1 MSGERLFI
9 SLVCPEC
16 SAELKG
22 GAPARV
28 FLCMACAKAF
38 VMDRFP
44 ESMRLIVLKPK
55 IAPQA
60 KIFHVPFFKIDG
72 RFRFS
77 APDEHKVRAWSNMN
91 PLRVIYYPAFP
102 NLRNL
107 YSEDLTFRYAMGLDG
122 VETDD
127 ERKDISFVDGTR
139 APGNFDTIARLVWLA
154 HLDRVADVTGAE
166 AEFTVSGVDYCLV
179 PFERAEDGLKELM
192 LGLTLKG
199 FAELAPNE

>member
-1 MSGERLFI
+1 MSAERLFI
-9 SLVCPEC
+9 SLVCPDC
-16 SAELKG
+16 GGELRG

-28 FLCMACAKAF
+28 FLCLGCAKAF
-38 VMDRFP
+38 IMDRFP
-44 ESMRLIVLKPK
+44 ESMRLFILKPK

-60 KIFHVPFFKIDG
+60 RIFHVPFFKIDG
-72 RFRFS
+72 KFSFS
-77 APDEHKVRAWSNMN
+77 APDQHKVRAWSNMN

-107 YSEDLTFRYAMGLDG
+107 YSEDLTFRYALSLDG

-127 ERKDISFVDGTR
+127 IREGLSFVDGTR
-139 APGNFDTIARLVWLA
+139 SPENFATIAKLVWLA

-166 AEFTVSGVDYCLV
+166 AEFEVSGVDYCLV
-179 PFERAEDGLKELM
+179 PFERTEDGLQELM

-199 FAELAPNE
+199 FSELAPNE